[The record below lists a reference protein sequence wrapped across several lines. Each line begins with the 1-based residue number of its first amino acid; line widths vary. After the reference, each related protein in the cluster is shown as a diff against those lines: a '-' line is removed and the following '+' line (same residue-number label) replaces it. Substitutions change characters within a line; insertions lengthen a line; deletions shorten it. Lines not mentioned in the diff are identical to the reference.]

1 MFYCCV
7 ASPVPGVVNV
17 TLKSQDGIILGK
29 TQVTYMVHL
38 HVDLQQVVSCSN
50 DLKGFCQSF
59 VSGNLSG
66 NISGN
71 SEGETETSR
80 TLGKLMFK

>member
-1 MFYCCV
+1 MFCCCV

-29 TQVTYMVHL
+29 TKVIYVVHL
-38 HVDLQQVVSCSN
+38 HVDPQQVVSCSN
-50 DLKGFCQSF
+50 GLKEFCENF

-71 SEGETETSR
+71 SEGETGTSR
-80 TLGKLMFK
+80 IGKLMFK